1 MAWRKSPPAL
11 IALFTAA
18 LPADPRIEPR
28 KMFGYPAA
36 FLNGHLFT
44 GLHQESFILRLPEAA
59 RKQICAKHGATL
71 FEPMP
76 GRAMREYVAL
86 PTSILGNRKSLAA
99 WMVKSIDYVAAMP
112 AKKKPPKK
120 KIRPKPKQVLGRK
133 R

>member
-11 IALFTAA
+11 IELFASA

-36 FLNGHLFT
+36 FLNGNLFS

-59 RKQICAKHGATL
+59 REQVCAKHGATE

-76 GRAMREYVAL
+76 GRKMREYVAL
-86 PTSILGNRKSLAA
+86 PAVILGNRKSLAA
-99 WMVKSIDYVAAMP
+99 WLAKSIAYVGAMP
-112 AKKKPPKK
+112 AKKKPAKK
-120 KIRPKPKQVLGRK
+120 KTRR
-133 R
+133 